1 MANLPVPYRTVYRSV
16 SWYLRVILGKC
27 SFVAKT
33 TAIERDRPSQRE
45 CVTARRR
52 RRVRSF
58 CQAHKPAYP
67 NKPFLSSFLACLCS
81 TVTLP
86 PVSFYRYM

>member
-45 CVTARRR
+45 CATARR
-52 RRVRSF
+52 SALF
-58 CQAHKPAYP
+58 ANAETHKPAYP